1 MSETWAGITR
11 ASSDRQLSAASRPR
25 RPRGGND
32 HGDPLKKIPWDQLW
46 WGLNGQKCWD
56 LP

>member
-25 RPRGGND
+25 RPRGGTD